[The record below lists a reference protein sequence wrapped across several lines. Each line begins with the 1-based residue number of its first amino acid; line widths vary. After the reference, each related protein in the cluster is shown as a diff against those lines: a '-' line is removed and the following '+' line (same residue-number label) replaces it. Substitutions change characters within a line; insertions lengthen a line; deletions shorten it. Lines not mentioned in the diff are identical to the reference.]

1 MEIRSG
7 VIFLYDVVGSTEAI
21 MALDSIQQQVFYDSL
36 EASSNA
42 VVLELAT
49 SGVTK
54 VKYTGDGHFFFADRA
69 SMCLDLYVYLS
80 QAVRSI
86 SFLGRSLRIRCGNI
100 WRNPVHNTCGQTYSD
115 NCICICSIAYDCNI
129 RRECYKYRGGTCNST
144 RCMLE
149 HLFRS
154 GRHRASHF

>member
-100 WRNPVHNTCGQTYSD
+100 WRNPVHNT
-115 NCICICSIAYDCNI
+115 
-129 RRECYKYRGGTCNST
+129 
-144 RCMLE
+144 
-149 HLFRS
+149 
-154 GRHRASHF
+154 